1 MSKFQKASE
10 DIEKIVIEV
19 ANELGLAQYGLDF
32 EALSVPKAKEV
43 CTVSKASA
51 VAEYLS
57 KRDDLILVI
66 CFEEAFDL
74 TTDEETKYM
83 WIRTA
88 MEKIHV
94 DTEKDKVS
102 LDCPTI
108 NVPVGLYKK
117 YKSAVIEAAIKGAD
131 IIAEIDQKRKEEAE
145 AKKSLRIKAKKNQ
158 Q

>member
-1 MSKFQKASE
+1 MQKFQKASE

-43 CTVSKASA
+43 CSVSKASA

-66 CFEEAFDL
+66 CFEEAFDMVS
-74 TTDEETKYM
+74 DEKTKYM

-94 DTEKDKVS
+94 DPEKDKVT

-108 NVPVGLYKK
+108 TLPVGMCKK
-117 YKSAVIEAAIKGAD
+117 FKSAVVDTALLGAD
-131 IIAEIDQKRKEEAE
+131 IIAEIEQKRKEEAE
-145 AKKSLRIKAKKNQ
+145 AKKSLRIKTKKNN
-158 Q
+158 